1 MRTTQRIALSTSILY
16 SRMSSKLGYKVS
28 GYVDGRADVFVYAM
42 RFVFIGIGVICLIGA
57 ILSVI
62 RVVKKITK

>member
-1 MRTTQRIALSTSILY
+1 
-16 SRMSSKLGYKVS
+16 MSSKLGYKVS

-62 RVVKKITK
+62 RVVKKIKK